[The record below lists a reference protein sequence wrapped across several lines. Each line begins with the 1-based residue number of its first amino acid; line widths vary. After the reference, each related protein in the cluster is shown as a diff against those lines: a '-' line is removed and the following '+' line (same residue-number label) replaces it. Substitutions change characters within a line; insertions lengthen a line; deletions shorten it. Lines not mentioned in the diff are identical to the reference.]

1 MLYITSDAQVKN
13 KREWTLRVAYKNRYA
28 LN

>member
-1 MLYITSDAQVKN
+1 MFYITSDAQVKN
-13 KREWTLRVAYKNRYA
+13 KRKWTLRVAYKNLYA